1 MRTTMPAETNFPAI
15 QYAKASDDVKV
26 AYFTV
31 GSGRPVVFASN
42 IFGDVH
48 LYRRGWPH
56 VHDITGRLAGLG
68 WRVIRHDHRGMGYSD
83 RNVLNLSLEARV
95 DDVHAVVSQV
105 ALKRFA
111 LVGVSLGAATA
122 IAYAVR
128 HPALISHLV
137 LISPFVSGA
146 RLFEIADLRVATSTA
161 VTGDREWKVFAN
173 MLGSAATAFEDPQ
186 LGRQIASA
194 IQESTDP
201 KGFAAY
207 NEATQIMDLTEF
219 LLQIAMPCLVI
230 HEPGFPFGSFELCQQ
245 VASRIPNAQFVI
257 VGGKSI
263 AGSMHDGHVTAIDQF
278 LRSGTVTQS
287 ISVASGSPAGVP
299 RFIAP
304 DGLTPREVEVLTRV
318 AAGMTN
324 KEIAAEL
331 SVAIPTIERH
341 LVNVYIKIG
350 ARGRADATAY
360 AVRHG
365 LDAPPL

>member
-1 MRTTMPAETNFPAI
+1 MPVEPTFPAI
-15 QYAKASDDVKV
+15 QYAKASDDVNV
-26 AYFTV
+26 AYFSV
-31 GSGRPVVFASN
+31 GGGRPIVFASN

-48 LYRRGWPH
+48 LYRRAWPH
-56 VHDITGRLAGLG
+56 VHDITDRLAGLG

-83 RNVLNLSLEARV
+83 RDVSDLSLEARA
-95 DDVHAVVSQV
+95 DDVRAVVNRLD
-105 ALKRFA
+105 LKRFA
-111 LVGVSLGAATA
+111 LAGVSLGAATA
-122 IAYAVR
+122 MAYAVR
-128 HPALISHLV
+128 NQARISHLV
-137 LISPFVSGA
+137 LISPWVSGA
-146 RLFEIADLRVATSTA
+146 RLFDIPDLRVATSTP
-161 VTGDREWKVFAN
+161 VSGEREWKVFAN
-173 MLGSAATAFEDPQ
+173 MLGSVATAFEDPE

-201 KGFAAY
+201 TGFAAY
-207 NEATQIMDLTEF
+207 NEASRRMDLTE
-219 LLQIAMPCLVI
+219 LLPQIAMPCLVI

-245 VASRIPNAQFVI
+245 VASGIPNAQFVI

-263 AGSMHDGHVTAIDQF
+263 AGSMHEGHVTAIDQF

-287 ISVASGSPAGVP
+287 ISVASGSPAGAP

-304 DGLTPREVEVLTRV
+304 DGLTPREVDVLKRV

-324 KEIAAEL
+324 KAIAAEL
-331 SVAIPTIERH
+331 GVAVPTIERH
-341 LVNVYIKIG
+341 LVNLYTKIG

>member
-1 MRTTMPAETNFPAI
+1 MPVETNLPAI
-15 QYAKASDDVKV
+15 QYARASDGVKV
-26 AYFTV
+26 AYFSV

-83 RNVLNLSLEARV
+83 RDVLDLSLEARV

-105 ALKRFA
+105 DLKRFA

-122 IAYAVR
+122 IGYAVR

-146 RLFEIADLRVATSTA
+146 RLFEIPDLRVATSAA
-161 VTGDREWKVFAN
+161 VTGDREWKVFTN
-173 MLGSAATAFEDPQ
+173 MLGSASTAFEDPE
-186 LGRQIASA
+186 LARQIASA
-194 IQESTDP
+194 IQESTDA

-207 NEATQIMDLTEF
+207 NEATRSIELAELCPKIHT
-219 LLQIAMPCLVI
+219 PCLVI

-245 VASRIPNAQFVI
+245 VASGIPKAQFVI
-257 VGGKSI
+257 VGGRSI
-263 AGSMHDGHVTAIDQF
+263 AGSMHAGHVAAIDQF

-287 ISVASGSPAGVP
+287 ISVASEAATAVP
-299 RFIAP
+299 RFVAP

-324 KEIAAEL
+324 KAIAAEL
-331 SVAIPTIERH
+331 GLAVPTIERH
-341 LVNVYIKIG
+341 LVNLYAKIG

-360 AVRHG
+360 ALRHG
-365 LDAPPL
+365 LDAPPA